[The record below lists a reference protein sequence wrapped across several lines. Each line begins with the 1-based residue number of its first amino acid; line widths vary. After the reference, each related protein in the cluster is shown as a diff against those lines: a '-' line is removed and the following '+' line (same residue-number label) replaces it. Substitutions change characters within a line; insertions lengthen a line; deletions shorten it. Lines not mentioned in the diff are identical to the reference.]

1 MNRHTLLI
9 EVLPSYGV
17 GRDGGGRCGSLIF
30 GTNLADAVITG
41 GNRTLNGQGQY
52 WWDKFLA
59 KKFNNTQPYLIE
71 IMFSIK
77 SHIDRFSIMECP
89 SCL

>member
-1 MNRHTLLI
+1 MSIRMLLFFELRMNRHTLLI

-71 IMFSIK
+71 IMFRYQI
-77 SHIDRFSIMECP
+77 SH
-89 SCL
+89 